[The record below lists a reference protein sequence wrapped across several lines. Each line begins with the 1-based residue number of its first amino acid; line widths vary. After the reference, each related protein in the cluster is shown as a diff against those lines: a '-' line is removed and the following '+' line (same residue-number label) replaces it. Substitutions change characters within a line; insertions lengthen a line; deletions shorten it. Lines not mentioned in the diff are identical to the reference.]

1 MISFTSTAYDA
12 EVVSGSV
19 LILIIKVYKMKLK
32 EFLKAV
38 TIQGDVRIS
47 VWDDDDEIEV
57 TEVLAKDHLTS
68 SDVRNFLNHDVKYVF
83 AGLDN
88 MLHIELNPDK
98 FHPIHLR

>member
-1 MISFTSTAYDA
+1 MISFTSTACDA

-32 EFLKAV
+32 ELLKAV

-88 MLHIELNPDK
+88 MLHIELNLDK
-98 FHPIHLR
+98 FHLIHSR